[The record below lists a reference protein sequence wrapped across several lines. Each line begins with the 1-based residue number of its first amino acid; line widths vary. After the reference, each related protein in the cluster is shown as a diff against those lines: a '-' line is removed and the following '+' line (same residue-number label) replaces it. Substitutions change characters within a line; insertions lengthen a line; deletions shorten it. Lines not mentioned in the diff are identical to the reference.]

1 MKFVGIKDMK
11 YRAWDV
17 TAGVMLPWEEFDL
30 DKNYGDDYVMVGYG
44 DKYGRCFDHE
54 MVLMSATGFIDKK
67 GKEVYTGDL
76 LEVVSYHPI
85 NGFADSGGDI
95 YICVDSVV
103 YDEGIYM
110 LDVSGMYLADIR
122 RGRVVGNVYEGK
134 K

>member
-67 GKEVYTGDL
+67 GKEV
-76 LEVVSYHPI
+76 VVFDHCNYW
-85 NGFADSGGDI
+85 
-95 YICVDSVV
+95 
-103 YDEGIYM
+103 
-110 LDVSGMYLADIR
+110 
-122 RGRVVGNVYEGK
+122 
-134 K
+134 